1 MSRLFPGEPL
11 AVWAESRG
19 TVRSALTLIASHVV
33 ARTAFSCI
41 LAVPL
46 ILHLCVLWRVF
57 VIALAVRLWCSRF
70 CISHIHTLPHVRGM
84 R

>member
-11 AVWAESRG
+11 TIWAHGRG
-19 TVRSALTLIASHVV
+19 TIRSALTLIASHVV
-33 ARTAFSCI
+33 AGTAFSRI

-46 ILHLCVLWRVF
+46 IFHLRVLGRVF
-57 VIALAVRLWCSRF
+57 VIALAVRLWSSRF
-70 CISHIHTLPHVRGM
+70 CISHIHTLPHVRGT